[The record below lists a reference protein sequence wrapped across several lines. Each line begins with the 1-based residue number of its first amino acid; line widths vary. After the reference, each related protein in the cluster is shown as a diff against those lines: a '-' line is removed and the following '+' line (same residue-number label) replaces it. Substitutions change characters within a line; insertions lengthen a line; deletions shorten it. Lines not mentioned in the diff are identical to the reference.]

1 MLSVYVKDKSD
12 PSPNVLVG
20 ESRKKESENID
31 TGVKEWQNNYTY
43 KLLESTV
50 KITYKT

>member
-1 MLSVYVKDKSD
+1 MLVFCDLTIFLVKYTK
-12 PSPNVLVG
+12 V
-20 ESRKKESENID
+20 EKSRKKESENID
-31 TGVKEWQNNYTY
+31 NGVKEWQNNYTY